1 MPEGNSNTT
10 SSNSLFFRSKEDRD
24 TTGGKVGTKPSVDK
38 ASPLD
43 KTQDDGSNISY
54 TSSEAESEISFDD
67 SNAPANAPPLAERD
81 QSFTLPGHE
90 VVIVF
95 TDEEQEAEEEI
106 YLIRLL
112 SRRAMHL
119 PHMNWWQDWIQ
130 YMKNNHPLLGVFF
143 HHKKHPLRKGHR
155 LYILLASVAFGLAA
169 TNCVYLYYAINNEE
183 MDKVIIEITLDGHPL
198 NFRKIEALEVTY
210 GMVALWTFGG
220 ALHSAFDICMWYLSA
235 CACFLSGSQC
245 STRGKFQ
252 IIGSYIVIALSAM
265 LSGLAMFVV
274 LMRAAYDRRLR
285 LAEEGVVLA
294 EFEWDELGKVRNFS
308 FLIGYGVELILVYFA
323 YYPLLIT
330 ALFLGILPCIG
341 RTREINKQYRE
352 RTEREMKYMNVYDE
366 EYV

>member
-95 TDEEQEAEEEI
+95 TDEEQEAEEET

-294 EFEWDELGKVRNFS
+294 EFEWDELGRVRNFS

-323 YYPLLIT
+323 YYPVLIT